1 MKFDVVV
8 NELSKHVDVVSTSD
22 NFAEFKGNVRN
33 NNGTLFEVEGCVEL
47 FPDDTL
53 SYSVVATDVDSG
65 VEYDGDIGSFSNMT
79 EVDIPGKIAYILS
92 CDFIE
97 LA

>member
-8 NELSKHVDVVSTSD
+8 NELSKHVDVVSMSD
-22 NFAEFKGNVRN
+22 DFAEFKGNVRDS
-33 NNGTLFEVEGCVEL
+33 NGTLFEVEGCVEL
-47 FPDDTL
+47 FPDNTL
-53 SYSVVATDVDSG
+53 SYSVVATDVDRG

-79 EVDIPGKIAYILS
+79 EVDVPDAIAYILS

>member
-22 NFAEFKGNVRN
+22 NFAEFKGTVRDN
-33 NNGTLFEVEGCVEL
+33 NDTLFEVEGCVEL
-47 FPDDTL
+47 FTDNTL
-53 SYSVVATDVDSG
+53 SYSVAATDVDSG

-79 EVDIPGKIAYILS
+79 EADVPGKIAYILS
-92 CDFIE
+92 CDFIK